1 MLRQTIAEESTYPSH
16 YVPVPRKD
24 EMSEAHVEDYLD
36 HFCAPLVGKVSY
48 EERVTMR
55 EELRAQIESV
65 IAAYVELGST
75 REQAIAST
83 LQQFS
88 HVPAVTPAALAPVAL
103 QSDRAETVTT
113 VTPVAT
119 RRRHLAL
126 QCFGLSTALSFIA
139 AMSLSEDHGAWP
151 LLVVIMAA
159 LPFLAGLTLGYRKP
173 DRPMRS
179 MIKTIGW
186 LALPTLLM
194 SWMFASTV
202 SSGNPFGAGVAASTY
217 FMACSC
223 LFGGIG
229 TKFGKWMRTTGFLDK
244 IDPPYPARVDNGP
257 HRLP

>member
-48 EERVTMR
+48 EERVKMR

-65 IAAYVELGST
+65 ITAHVELGSA
-75 REQAIAST
+75 REQAIAFT

-103 QSDRAETVTT
+103 TPVHAETVTEVAP
-113 VTPVAT
+113 VTIK
-119 RRRHLAL
+119 RRHLAL

-139 AMSLSEDHGAWP
+139 AMSLSEDQAMGSL
-151 LLVVIMAA
+151 LLVILAG

-179 MIKTIGW
+179 MLKTLGW

-194 SWMFASTV
+194 SWIFCSGA
-202 SSGNPFGAGVAASTY
+202 SSGNPFAAGVAASTC
-217 FMACSC
+217 FLAGSC

-229 TKFGKWMRTTGFLDK
+229 TKIGKWMRTTGFLDK